1 MKVALHTKVRAD
13 RIEEYEA
20 AHRQVPEQLTVVIRA
35 AGVGEWTTGAAVRL
49 RPARHRTA
57 GHAPGSD
64 NVSDHGL
71 CGDRRGSRGRD
82 GLRAVAARAVL
93 LGQPQPSLLVSP
105 WRHGSAR
112 RGEPV
117 VTRTG

>member
-71 CGDRRGSRGRD
+71 CGDRRGA
-82 GLRAVAARAVL
+82 AVATAFGRL
-93 LGQPQPSLLVSP
+93 PHELSCSDSRSP
-105 WRHGSAR
+105 RSWCR
-112 RGEPV
+112 RGVMDRPGV
-117 VTRTG
+117 GSLS